1 MNTSMQDIQAET
13 ADEAMTRLD
22 ESIMKGSRLNDTSLE
37 RRTPQW
43 VEGRGYLIAIIAPRK
58 STLDEPVRMALSLGT
73 AQEVVDMAV
82 RIAARAA
89 DRVAHWLDQADELA
103 RQLQTL
109 NEAKRK
115 VHFRDLSALVEAAS
129 ELLTV
134 RNQIMETLRYKEDAQ
149 EDWRVA
155 AERIVR
161 VLPPDVIY
169 EMESPAVVVQWTLGG
184 IGQPP
189 SFSVSVGDK
198 EYKLPIEF
206 K

>member
-43 VEGRGYLIAIIAPRK
+43 VEGRGYLIAIAARK

-73 AQEVVDMAV
+73 AQEVVDMTV

-89 DRVAHWLDQADELA
+89 DRVAYWLDQADELA
-103 RQLQTL
+103 RQLQAL
-109 NEAKRK
+109 DEAKRK

-134 RNQIMETLRYKEDAQ
+134 RNQIMETLRCKEDAQ
-149 EDWRVA
+149 EEWRVA